1 VIARLEWNALVNP
14 QHPDAAKLLVSQP
27 EKVVWD
33 KRLFE
38 RRGN

>member
-1 VIARLEWNALVNP
+1 VNP

-38 RRGN
+38 QR